1 MHGLFCYLGA
11 RRHSRNECSR
21 AGLNIFCCSPVAAT
35 MGAPQSTQLLFR
47 ETSGSSASYW
57 MREEISESTTKR
69 GKLPSTGLCQPGR
82 KAVLRYLCGRLILDC
97 NIDLRL
103 LFPVITAL
111 LLKRNLKLRFSVGE
125 VSNFVACLK
134 SAFLPLSCN

>member
-11 RRHSRNECSR
+11 HRRSRNAAFPPAECSR
-21 AGLNIFCCSPVAAT
+21 GGLNIFCRSPVAAT

-103 LFPVITAL
+103 L
-111 LLKRNLKLRFSVGE
+111 LKRNLKLQFSVGE
-125 VSNFVACLK
+125 VSNFVACLQ
-134 SAFLPLSCN
+134 SAFLPLSSN